1 MKLAIF
7 GCGKIANRIARSCLL
22 VDNIDLV
29 GFASKDPEKAK
40 SYAKEYGCRDY
51 GDYDHFLNSDID
63 AVYISTYNK
72 SHFELIKMCLEHHK
86 NVICEKPMLFSVEET
101 EEAFKLAREN
111 DVLLMEALKS
121 VFLPSIV
128 KVKEMIEDKTIGE
141 TKEVYAAF
149 MRCGNHPDDHWINDL
164 ETGGA
169 FKDLGSYCVGTINY
183 LLGTEPKIISVADDR
198 TDEKAETTCHALL
211 DYDGIEGKVSVSNSV
226 DGDTKL
232 VVKGSKGFIQVEN
245 FWKNGRGFYE
255 CDGERGEINI
265 ELISDFYYE
274 LKHFADLVDNNMKK
288 SPIMNE
294 EASLNIIKITDW
306 RNNQ

>member
-29 GFASKDPEKAK
+29 GFASKDIEKAEK
-40 SYAKEYGCRDY
+40 YAKEYGCRDF

-72 SHFELIKMCLEHHK
+72 SHYELIKRCLKHHK
-86 NVICEKPMLFSVEET
+86 NVICEKPMLFSVKET
-101 EEAFKLAREN
+101 KEVFDLVKEN

-121 VFLPSIV
+121 VFLPSMI
-128 KVKEMIEDKTIGE
+128 KVKKMIADKTIGDV
-141 TKEVYAAF
+141 KEVYASF
-149 MRCGNHPDDHWINDL
+149 MRCGNHPQDHWINDL
-164 ETGGA
+164 KTGGA

-183 LLGTEPKIISVADDR
+183 LLDRKAKIVSIEDDR
-198 TDEKAETTCHALL
+198 TETRAETTCNALL
-211 DYDGIEGKVSVSNSV
+211 DYDRITGKVSVSNRL

-232 VVKGSKGFIQVEN
+232 VVTGSNGYIEVEN
-245 FWKNGRGFYE
+245 FWKNGNGYYE
-255 CDGERGEINI
+255 LNGERYEFNE

-274 LKHFADLVDNNMKK
+274 LRHFADLVDNNIKE

-306 RNNQ
+306 RNN

>member
-29 GFASKDPEKAK
+29 GFASKDIEKAEK
-40 SYAKEYGCRDY
+40 YAKEYGCRDF

-72 SHFELIKMCLEHHK
+72 SHYELIKRCLKHHK
-86 NVICEKPMLFSVEET
+86 NVICEKPMLFSVKET
-101 EEAFKLAREN
+101 KEVFDLAKEN

-121 VFLPSIV
+121 VFLPSMI
-128 KVKEMIEDKTIGE
+128 KVKKMIADKTIGDV
-141 TKEVYAAF
+141 KEVYGSF
-149 MRCGNHPDDHWINDL
+149 MRCGNHPQDHWINDL
-164 ETGGA
+164 KTGGA

-183 LLGTEPKIISVADDR
+183 LLDRKAKIVSIEDDR
-198 TDEKAETTCHALL
+198 TETRAETTCNALL
-211 DYDGIEGKVSVSNSV
+211 DYDRITGKVSVSNRL

-232 VVKGSKGFIQVEN
+232 VVTGSNGYIEVEN
-245 FWKNGRGFYE
+245 FWKNGNGYYE
-255 CDGERGEINI
+255 LNGERYEFNE

-274 LKHFADLVDNNMKK
+274 LRHFADLVDNNIKE

-306 RNNQ
+306 RNN